1 MNGIT
6 VLSPVGINR
15 IEARAIAPRIKDLS
29 GIRIGLLNN
38 NKPNSHLLQ
47 EQILELIAAQFRIGG
62 VVRHQKP
69 NAAVGARGLDAYA
82 REVQAVI
89 AAVGD

>member
-15 IEARAIAPRIKDLS
+15 TEAQAIAPRIKDLN

-47 EQILELIAAQFRIGG
+47 EQLLELIAARFRIGD
-62 VVRHQKP
+62 VVRHRKP
-69 NAAVGARGLDAYA
+69 NAAVGAQGLDTYA

-89 AAVGD
+89 TAVGD